1 MLLVLFLSLRP
12 IGGKRIGGNFVH
24 LHSQRKTQPNFYFI
38 HSYLLDLC
46 GMLKVEFPIVSSL
59 CESVTHL

>member
-1 MLLVLFLSLRP
+1 M
-12 IGGKRIGGNFVH
+12 GGKRIGGNFVH
-24 LHSQRKTQPNFYFI
+24 LHSQSKTQPNFYFI

-46 GMLKVEFPIVSSL
+46 GTLKVEFPIVSSL